1 MLLVCC
7 IRNILFPSDF
17 KALQV
22 IFSPQLLGKET
33 GLQLQMGIW
42 NPERTDLLLVQG
54 DTESKFLNREE
65 SIVEVSF
72 RTPESLMESHYFPC
86 SFSAV

>member
-42 NPERTDLLLVQG
+42 NPGRTDLLLVQG

-65 SIVEVSF
+65 SIVKVSF